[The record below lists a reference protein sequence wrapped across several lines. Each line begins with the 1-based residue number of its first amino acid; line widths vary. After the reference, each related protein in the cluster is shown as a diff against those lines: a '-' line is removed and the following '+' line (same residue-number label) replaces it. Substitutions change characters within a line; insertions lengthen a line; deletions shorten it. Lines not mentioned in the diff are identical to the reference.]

1 MRISTILSLSFL
13 FSLIFLTNF
22 GSILAT
28 EAISSSPASAQTIN
42 LINTTGNPGA
52 VDIGQS
58 LIAPDS
64 PLYFLKSIR
73 ESIEMKLTSSTQAL
87 VLRNLEFATRRLREV
102 NTLIDKKRQDLIPSS
117 LERYYFYIQEAGSK
131 ADRSTEDLEIT
142 VGLQVARQLEVLQRD
157 YDQVGDARAKIAI
170 RTAILR
176 LQDFYPEF
184 LAKLDL
190 ATQQKLINQVAERL
204 AFTCNFLTREAT
216 ASGLNDSEK
225 VKLQDEV
232 GKCRSLGEKY
242 LKDQLIELR
251 K

>member
-1 MRISTILSLSFL
+1 MRISIILSFSFL
-13 FSLIFLTNF
+13 FSLIFLTG
-22 GSILAT
+22 GSSVLAIDAT
-28 EAISSSPASAQTIN
+28 SSSPASAQTIN

-58 LIAPDS
+58 LIAPNS

-73 ESIEMKLTSSTQAL
+73 ESIEMMLTSSSQAL
-87 VLRNLEFATRRLREV
+87 VSRNLEFATRRLREV

-117 LERYYFYIQEAGSK
+117 LERYYFYIQEASSK
-131 ADRSTEDLEIT
+131 ADRSEELEIT
-142 VGLQVARQLEVLQRD
+142 VGLQVARQLEVLQRA
-157 YDQVGDARAKIAI
+157 YDQAGDARAKIAI

-190 ATQQKLINQVAERL
+190 ATQQKLISQVAERL

-216 ASGLNDSEK
+216 SSGLNDTEK